1 MKLVD
6 ILLVLISAATT
17 NAILTPTDN
26 NGSLQA
32 SGTSSQVSGP
42 TNEPDPGTLD
52 DLQSIV
58 DAVKLSIFDEDW
70 QNIFDPIDSDQDWQ
84 NTVDQPSSST
94 SSQVSGPTNEL
105 ILEIPDQNWQDIM
118 DELDSSIFD
127 ENWRNILDPIDPSTY
142 NEDWQNIVNQP
153 IPNTPSQ
160 VSDPIDQVDS
170 NTFEKDQQQP
180 ADQPSSSIPDQTQ
193 QHLMDA
199 TDLNISDKDQ
209 QQPIDQPSPSTSK
222 QSRKRRINEIRPST
236 SSQAPG
242 STNEPNPSTSG
253 KYWIPLFIIINP
265 NIPSQDPI
273 NEPSPST
280 SKRSRK
286 RRIDQPSTS
295 TSSQDQQQPMKQGKS
310 ANTVTNQIAGLSERY
325 QRTFNRINQR
335 LVESEII
342 QNNKRKECR
351 EYDALRF
358 EQWSA
363 LSMGED
369 ISGSKYDPKVE
380 KKLKEEY
387 KKISRRV
394 HDVKY
399 ELKQFM
405 KRHGLRFEEPN

>member
-199 TDLNISDKDQ
+199 TDLNISNKDQ

-242 STNEPNPSTSG
+242 STNEPNPIQVLPNEVG
-253 KYWIPLFIIINP
+253 NDELINP
-265 NIPSQDPI
+265 VQV
-273 NEPSPST
+273 
-280 SKRSRK
+280 
-286 RRIDQPSTS
+286 
-295 TSSQDQQQPMKQGKS
+295 DQQQPMEQVES
-310 ANTVTNQIAGLSERY
+310 ANTSSNQVTGLSRKF
-325 QRTFNRINQR
+325 QRTFDGLKQGLIA
-335 LVESEII
+335 S
-342 QNNKRKECR
+342 KE
-351 EYDALRF
+351 LRDKKWQQYRRYVDLEF
-358 EQWSA
+358 EQQMTLA
-363 LSMGED
+363 MGKE
-369 ISGSKYDPKVE
+369 ISGSKYDPNVQKQLKQEYEKLRRKVYSTRQ
-380 KKLKEEY
+380 KLKNY
-387 KKISRRV
+387 MKK
-394 HDVKY
+394 
-399 ELKQFM
+399 
-405 KRHGLRFEEPN
+405 HGLEFDEPDPD